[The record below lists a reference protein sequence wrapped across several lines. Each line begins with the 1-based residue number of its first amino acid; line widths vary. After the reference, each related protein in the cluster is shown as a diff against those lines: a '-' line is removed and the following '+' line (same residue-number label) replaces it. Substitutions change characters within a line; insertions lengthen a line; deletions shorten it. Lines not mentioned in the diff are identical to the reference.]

1 MNFEIKHLYEKNEKK
16 WDEFV
21 KKTEFATF
29 CHQIK
34 WKNIIE
40 DTYRFQNYYLF
51 AENDTGDVVGVLP
64 LFMVKDLFFGRRMV
78 SIPFVPYGGVCC
90 ETDAIG
96 KALIDEAITL
106 GNKFNVDYC
115 ELRSLRAQ
123 ECTRNFKKANN
134 YVTSIL
140 SLGNT
145 PDTTFQNVRR
155 DKRRSIL
162 KSEKNGLE
170 VKYLTEDKNI
180 FPDFFDIYSQNLR
193 RLGTPQHGEEF
204 FKNILKYFPSDIICV
219 YKDDDYHFCALVIFF
234 KNTVIDYIS
243 ASFID
248 SRKYFVTD
256 FGVWNLIKKAH
267 ELNYTYFDFGRSVIN
282 SDNLESKRRW
292 GVNTMNLDYCYPI
305 DQRLNVSKLQPATF
319 GKSAQLWSKLPLTI
333 TRFFGPRLRKFI
345 V

>member
-1 MNFEIKHLYEKNEKK
+1 MNVEIKHLSEKNEKK

-40 DTYRFQNYYLF
+40 NTYRLQNYYLF
-51 AENDTGDVVGVLP
+51 AENDIGDVVGVLP

-96 KALIDEAITL
+96 KGLIDEAITL

-115 ELRSLRAQ
+115 ELRSLREQ
-123 ECTRNFKKANN
+123 ECTKNFKKANN

-145 PDTTFQNVRR
+145 PDSTFQNVRR

-162 KSEKNGLE
+162 KSEKNGSRI
-170 VKYLTEDKNI
+170 KYFTEDKNI

-204 FKNILKYFPSDIICV
+204 FKNILKYLPSDIICV
-219 YKDDDYHFCALVIFF
+219 YKDDNYHFCALAHFF
-234 KNTVIDYIS
+234 
-243 ASFID
+243 
-248 SRKYFVTD
+248 
-256 FGVWNLIKKAH
+256 
-267 ELNYTYFDFGRSVIN
+267 
-282 SDNLESKRRW
+282 
-292 GVNTMNLDYCYPI
+292 
-305 DQRLNVSKLQPATF
+305 
-319 GKSAQLWSKLPLTI
+319 
-333 TRFFGPRLRKFI
+333 
-345 V
+345 